1 MTNDEELNDL
11 IDSLFN
17 AYPVDDCV
25 YAVYTKGKL
34 TFFQDPWDAFYSK
47 EYRCM
52 GGAKIIRVPIT
63 PVSNSQQTVRKLDL
77 MTDGNPIYP
86 TMKKD
91 LNKFLSKHHWEY
103 SKLFSAK
110 YKTVMDYLYVILL
123 GLWAVAMAYLL
134 WSVFK

>member
-25 YAVYTKGKL
+25 YAVYTNSKL
-34 TFFQDPWDAFYSK
+34 NFFQDPWGAFHSK
-47 EYRCM
+47 QYHRM
-52 GGAKIIRVPIT
+52 GAKIIRVPIT
-63 PVSNSQQTVRKLDL
+63 PVSNSQQTIRKLDL

-86 TMKKD
+86 TMEND

-110 YKTVMDYLYVILL
+110 HKTVMDYIYGILL

>member
-1 MTNDEELNDL
+1 MTNDEELSNL

-47 EYRCM
+47 EYHRM
-52 GGAKIIRVPIT
+52 GAKIIRVPIT
-63 PVSNSQQTVRKLDL
+63 PVSNSQQTVRKLEL
-77 MTDGNPIYP
+77 MSDGNPIYP
-86 TMKKD
+86 TMEKN

-103 SKLFSAK
+103 SKLFSDK
-110 YKTVMDYLYVILL
+110 YKTVISYIFGIIL
-123 GLWAVAMAYLL
+123 GLWAVAIAYLL

>member
-1 MTNDEELNDL
+1 MTNDEEINNL
-11 IDSLFN
+11 IDNLFN

-47 EYRCM
+47 EYHRT
-52 GGAKIIRVPIT
+52 GAKIIRVPVT
-63 PVSNSQQTVRKLDL
+63 PVSNSQQTARKLGL
-77 MTDGNPIYP
+77 MTDRNPIYSI
-86 TMKKD
+86 TEKD

-110 YKTVMDYLYVILL
+110 HKTVMNYLYGIIL